1 MGKLKQLAS
10 QTFIYGMSSIVGR
23 IINYFLVPL
32 YTNCFPSSEY
42 GIVVEMY
49 TYSTFLLII
58 LTYGM
63 ETGFFNFA
71 KSEKDPNVVYT
82 TSLTALLSTSSLFIL
97 LGVLFAPDI
106 AHSLDYDNHV
116 NYISLVVITLGLD
129 ALIAVPFAR
138 LRQQNKALK
147 FALFKLTN
155 IFLNVFLNLFFILW
169 LPKLAQSYEFFTS
182 IYSKDF
188 GVGYIFLANVIASA
202 VTFLMFVPD
211 LLKVKYRF
219 DSQFF
224 KRMLA
229 YSLPLLISGLAGT
242 INDFFDRIA
251 IKYFYTVPDGIAD
264 ANAYILSE
272 VGIYGA
278 NAKLAVI
285 MTLFISCF
293 RYAADP
299 FFFSNKGSDD
309 FDILFAR
316 VNKYLVLFGVF
327 IFLGIMGFLD
337 ILKYFIASSYW
348 DGLSVVPFLLIGH
361 WLVGLVYLQS
371 FWYKL
376 SNKTVC
382 GIYIFLIGSVLTIVL
397 DYLLVPKFGYI
408 ACAVTNVV
416 SSLVMLL
423 ITYFWGRNYLPC
435 QYDFRNIAI
444 FVALGGV
451 CYYLITLTDSL
462 PFVAKL
468 SVNSLIIIAFASI
481 VIKVENL
488 WQPLKN
494 FANKLLKR

>member
-49 TYSTFLLII
+49 TYMTFLLII

-82 TSLTALLSTSSLFIL
+82 TSLTALFSTSSLFIL
-97 LGVLFAPDI
+97 FGVLFAPNI
-106 AHSLDYDNHV
+106 ANSLGYNEHV
-116 NYISLVVITLGLD
+116 NYISFVVIILGLD

-138 LRQQNKALK
+138 LRQQNKPLK

-155 IFLNVFLNLFFILW
+155 IFVNIFLNLFFILW
-169 LPKLAQSYEFFTS
+169 LPKLAQNYEIFDS

-188 GVGYIFLANVIASA
+188 GVGYVFLANLIASGL
-202 VTFLMFVPD
+202 TFLLFVPD
-211 LLKVKYRF
+211 LLKVKYKF
-219 DSQFF
+219 DFSLFR
-224 KRMLA
+224 RMLL
-229 YSLPLLISGLAGT
+229 YSMPLLVSGLAGT

-251 IKYFYTVPDGIAD
+251 IKFFYTVPDGIAD
-264 ANAYILSE
+264 VNAYILSE

-309 FDILFAR
+309 FSDLFAL

-327 IFLGIMGFLD
+327 IFLGIMGFMD

-361 WLVGLVYLQS
+361 FLVGVIYLQS

-376 SNKTVC
+376 NNRTVC

-397 DYLLVPKFGYI
+397 DYILVPIYGYI
-408 ACAVTNVV
+408 ACAVTNVI
-416 SSLVMLL
+416 SSLVMLFV
-423 ITYFWGRNYLPC
+423 TYFWGRKYLPC
-435 QYDFRNIAI
+435 QYDFRNIVI
-444 FVALGGV
+444 FLVIGAA
-451 CYYLITLTDSL
+451 CYYLITLANPLSL
-462 PFVAKL
+462 YLKL
-468 SVNSLIIIAFASI
+468 SINSLIIIGFAII